1 MNKNINIIIFASG
14 NGSNAENIIRYFT
27 KTNHNIQF
35 KVITNNQNA
44 GVVKRCENLNIECLI
59 FKKKDFENTN
69 VLKFLEKNKP
79 YLIILAGFLLKIP
92 NNIINNFEKKIVNI
106 HPSLL
111 PKYGGKGMYGINVH
125 KKVIANKEK
134 ESGISIH
141 YVNGNYDEGEIIFQ
155 KSIEI
160 NYPSDS
166 VKLSKKY
173 INLKWS
179 IFQKQ
184 LKS

>member
-1 MNKNINIIIFASG
+1 MSTEILNKNINIIIFASG

-59 FKKKDFENTN
+59 FKKKDFENTK
-69 VLKFLEKNKP
+69 VLKFLEKIKP

-92 NNIINNFEKKIVNI
+92 NNIINKFEKKIVNI

-134 ESGISIH
+134 EKNLPI
-141 YVNGNYDEGEIIFQ
+141 
-155 KSIEI
+155 
-160 NYPSDS
+160 PSW
-166 VKLSKKY
+166 L
-173 INLKWS
+173 
-179 IFQKQ
+179 
-184 LKS
+184 